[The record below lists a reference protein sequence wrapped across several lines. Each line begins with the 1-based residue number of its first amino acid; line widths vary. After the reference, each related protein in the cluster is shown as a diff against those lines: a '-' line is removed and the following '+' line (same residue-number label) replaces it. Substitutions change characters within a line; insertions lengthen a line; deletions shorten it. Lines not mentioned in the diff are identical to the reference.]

1 MATTELSTF
10 LGRWLPRVESEMR
23 EHLQTEE
30 QAVAQ
35 HYGMMRYHMGWADEN
50 LTPQNYPA
58 GKRLRPMLCLLAC
71 AAKGGDPAAALP
83 AAAAI
88 ELLHNFSLIH
98 DDIEDGDETR
108 RHRPTAW
115 KVWGIP
121 QTINAGDAMFA
132 TAYAAMQRLARRGIS
147 APMTLDALQRFTA
160 TCLALTEGQHLD
172 MSFEERNDV
181 AVTEYLRMIRG
192 KTAALIGAS
201 VAIGA
206 LLGGASPEEQDAAE
220 QFGIASGM
228 AFQIQDDILGI
239 WGDPAITGK
248 AAGNDLLRRKKSL
261 PILHTIN
268 HEVVGIE
275 LMTLLHRDFGAE
287 ELPAALTLLERAG
300 ARAYAEEQVRYYHR
314 QSSDALLTAFGPQ
327 AKESMIWALAE
338 SLLYRQS

>member
-1 MATTELSTF
+1 MSSMELNSF

-23 EHLQTEE
+23 EYLQTSDE
-30 QAVAQ
+30 AVAQ
-35 HYGMMRYHMGWADEN
+35 FYGMMRYHMGWADEQ
-50 LTPQNYPA
+50 LAPQNYPA

-71 AAKGGDPAAALP
+71 TEKGGDATMALS

-115 KVWGIP
+115 KIWGVP
-121 QTINAGDAMFA
+121 QTINTGDGMYT

-147 APMTLDALQRFTA
+147 PQMTLDALQLFTE
-160 TCLALTEGQHLD
+160 TCLALTEGQYLD

-181 AVTEYLRMIRG
+181 AVAEYLRMIRG
-192 KTAALIGAS
+192 KTAALVGAS

-206 LLGGASPEEQDAAE
+206 LLGGATAQEQSAAY
-220 QFGIASGM
+220 QFGIACGM

-261 PILHTIN
+261 PILHTMN
-268 HEVVGIE
+268 HPIVGLAFTALLNSDFTADALPDALA
-275 LMTLLHRDFGAE
+275 LMARAE
-287 ELPAALTLLERAG
+287 
-300 ARAYAEEQVRYYHR
+300 ARAYAEQQVQQYH
-314 QSSDALLTAFGPQ
+314 SASVEALLMAFGDE
-327 AKESMIWALAE
+327 AKASMLWALAE
-338 SLLYRQS
+338 GLLYRQA